1 LRILAIDYGK
11 KRCGLA
17 VTDPLQIIATHLEA
31 VSTIDILLYLKNYC
45 EKEEVEGFVIGKP
58 LKLNNQLNEIAKE
71 IIQFKV
77 KLAQL
82 FPKKFIEE
90 IDERF
95 TSKMAFQ
102 SIIDSG
108 VGKEKRK
115 NKANIDV
122 VSAVIILQNY
132 LELKSN
138 FTK

>member
-1 LRILAIDYGK
+1 MRILAIDYGR

-31 VSTIDILLYLKNYC
+31 VATSDLLIYIKNYC
-45 EKEEVEGFVIGKP
+45 EREEVEGFVIGKP
-58 LKLNNQLNEIAKE
+58 LKLNNQLNDIAKD
-71 IIQFKV
+71 IVQFKS
-77 KLAQL
+77 KLTQL
-82 FPKKFIEE
+82 FPQKYIEE

-95 TSKMAFQ
+95 TSKIAFQ

-115 NKANIDV
+115 DKGNIDV

-138 FTK
+138 LNK